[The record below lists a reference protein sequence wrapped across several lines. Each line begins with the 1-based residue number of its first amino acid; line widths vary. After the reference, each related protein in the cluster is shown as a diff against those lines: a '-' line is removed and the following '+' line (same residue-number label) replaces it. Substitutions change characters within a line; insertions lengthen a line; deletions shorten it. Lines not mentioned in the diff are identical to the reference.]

1 MVIFIYFL
9 INNRSNIIEEKRKEK
24 YKLFMMMNTGK
35 HKQTTKG
42 NNRLVE
48 IRMDLAQGM
57 IIDKITF

>member
-9 INNRSNIIEEKRKEK
+9 INNRSNIIEEKRKQK

-42 NNRLVE
+42 NNLLVE